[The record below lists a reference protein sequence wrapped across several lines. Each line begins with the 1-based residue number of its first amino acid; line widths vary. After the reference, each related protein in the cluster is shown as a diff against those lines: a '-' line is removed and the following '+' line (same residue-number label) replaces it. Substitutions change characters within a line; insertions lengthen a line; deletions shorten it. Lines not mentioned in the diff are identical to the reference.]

1 MGRLE
6 ARPTT
11 CSVLVAAGI
20 LPADPPHLGRK
31 RVSTSVRAHSGPYR
45 RVSTAMVFVKTFVIF
60 VPFVF
65 QITVPETT
73 IDKPKAKSALQ

>member
-11 CSVLVAAGI
+11 HNALVAAGI
-20 LPADPPHLGRK
+20 LPADSLHFGREC
-31 RVSTSVRAHSGPYR
+31 VSTPVRAHSGTYR
-45 RVSTAMVFVKTFVIF
+45 RLSTAMVFVKTFVIF

-65 QITVPETT
+65 QFADPATMVNE
-73 IDKPKAKSALQ
+73 PKATR